1 MWDLKTGKETAS
13 IAGHTKPVNSVAFS
27 ADGKCLVTASDDM
40 TVKVDF
46 IYELFLASFVLFFL
60 FFFIIYFLFIFFLFF
75 LSFFISLLLLPHSNV
90 QHSANINVS

>member
-60 FFFIIYFLFIFFLFF
+60 FFFIIYFFYSFSF
-75 LSFFISLLLLPHSNV
+75 LSFLSFSLYFFASSP
-90 QHSANINVS
+90 A